1 MRSQFVKEEMSGNF
15 FQVKVSTTVV
25 VHQEHEVRVH
35 LKSLPCRLKLP
46 WMPALKNTRRRG
58 NRRVNT
64 ILWTDGETAVPDGD
78 VFALV
83 RLISSPVEAF
93 RVNPSRHGGWGTFV
107 FIAFHN
113 SLGHSDKDR
122 SLTKVS
128 QEKEIHG
135 SSI

>member
-1 MRSQFVKEEMSGNF
+1 MQDQGSLPLSSSARIKLDTLRSQFVKEEMSGNF

-83 RLISSPVEAF
+83 RLISSPVVAC
-93 RVNPSRHGGWGTFV
+93 PSQRKHGGWGTFV
-107 FIAFHN
+107 LTAFH
-113 SLGHSDKDR
+113 K
-122 SLTKVS
+122 
-128 QEKEIHG
+128 
-135 SSI
+135 